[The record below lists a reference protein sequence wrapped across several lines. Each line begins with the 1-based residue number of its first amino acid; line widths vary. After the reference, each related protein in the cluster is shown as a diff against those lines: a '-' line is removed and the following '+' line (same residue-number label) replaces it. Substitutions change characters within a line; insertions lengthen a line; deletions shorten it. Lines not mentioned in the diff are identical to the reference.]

1 MEEDVIIPIFGIM
14 LPIVISLGAF
24 VMIVFIRKYDSI
36 ERMAMIEKGI
46 SPETFK
52 LERNK
57 DRSPRWGFL
66 LIGIGLGLLV
76 AYFLDR
82 AFGMEEVAYFSMGFI
97 FGGLGLTSAYIV
109 EEKRGTSKI
118 ER

>member
-1 MEEDVIIPIFGIM
+1 MEETVIIPIFGIM
-14 LPIVISLGAF
+14 LPIIISLGAF

-46 SPETFK
+46 SPEIFK
-52 LERNK
+52 MERNK

-66 LIGIGLGLLV
+66 LIGIGVGLLV

-82 AFGMEEVAYFSMGFI
+82 AFNMEEVAYFSMGFL
-97 FGGLGLTSAYIV
+97 FGGTGLTAAYLV
-109 EEKRGTSKI
+109 EEKRALTKA
-118 ER
+118 